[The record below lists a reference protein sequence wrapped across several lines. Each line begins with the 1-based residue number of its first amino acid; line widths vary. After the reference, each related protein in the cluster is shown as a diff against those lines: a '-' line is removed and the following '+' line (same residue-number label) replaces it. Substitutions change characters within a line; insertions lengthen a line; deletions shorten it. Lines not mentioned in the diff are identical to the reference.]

1 MRANKVSLSLVDP
14 REYLS
19 RRGGVQGLSGYLQHA
34 AGGGHHKRCGYALAG
49 GIPHHEAQP
58 TLGEEVEVVEVSS
71 YLSTWPVEWR
81 DLPALYLRHRFGER
95 GLLDALRHPKLL
107 LDAVAL
113 DVQAG
118 QKAHQRLGI
127 VSLTVPNL

>member
-1 MRANKVSLSLVDP
+1 M
-14 REYLS
+14 
-19 RRGGVQGLSGYLQHA
+19 
-34 AGGGHHKRCGYALAG
+34 
-49 GIPHHEAQP
+49 
-58 TLGEEVEVVEVSS
+58 EVVEVSS
-71 YLSTWPVEWR
+71 YLSSWPVEWR

-113 DVQAG
+113 DVLAG
-118 QKAHQRLGI
+118 QKRTSAWAI